1 MCIYIY
7 IYIYMSSLIMSSSLF
22 PSVDLRTLNIIC
34 NIKSFFEK
42 SFHDQQM
49 AASGC
54 FYCVTRVQGHFYETL
69 GKLNLKYFMN
79 PRPTD

>member
-1 MCIYIY
+1 
-7 IYIYMSSLIMSSSLF
+7 MSSLIMSSSLF

-34 NIKSFFEK
+34 IIKSFFEK

-54 FYCVTRVQGHFYETL
+54 FYYVLPECRAI
-69 GKLNLKYFMN
+69 FMRHLAN
-79 PRPTD
+79 